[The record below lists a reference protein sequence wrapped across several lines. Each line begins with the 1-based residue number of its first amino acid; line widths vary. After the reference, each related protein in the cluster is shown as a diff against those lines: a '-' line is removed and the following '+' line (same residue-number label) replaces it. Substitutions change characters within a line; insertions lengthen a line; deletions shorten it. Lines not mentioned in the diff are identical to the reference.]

1 MPVYYLRKGILQ
13 TSKINPLFVKKVN
26 AFNLKLESR
35 MKKISL
41 VVLFFMAACQNSSN
55 QNEMPEPSDIPMV
68 GADKDAH
75 GCIGSAGYTWSVVKD
90 SCIRVF
96 ESGTRFI
103 SYDQVTGAEDS
114 TKTAF
119 VVLSNDQLKAE
130 AFFDATNKPVVMDA
144 VTVMEGE
151 TMPVLFENK
160 TELVKLRYY
169 RDSYQLL
176 YKDTIRYMQLYA
188 ADKGLKTLLQKK

>member
-1 MPVYYLRKGILQ
+1 MKFISIVILF
-13 TSKINPLFVKKVN
+13 L
-26 AFNLKLESR
+26 
-35 MKKISL
+35 
-41 VVLFFMAACQNSSN
+41 MASCQNSST
-55 QNEMPEPSDIPMV
+55 QNDKQEPSATPIV
-68 GADKDAH
+68 GEDKDPH

-90 SCIRVF
+90 SCIRLF

-103 SYDQVTGAEDS
+103 SYDQVTGVEDS

-130 AFFDATNKPVVMDA
+130 AFFDATDKPIIMDA
-144 VTVMEGE
+144 VAVLEGE

-176 YKDTIRYMQLYA
+176 YKDTIRYIQLYA
-188 ADKGLKTLLQKK
+188 ADNGLKTLLQKK

>member
-1 MPVYYLRKGILQ
+1 MKFFSIVIL
-13 TSKINPLFVKKVN
+13 L
-26 AFNLKLESR
+26 
-35 MKKISL
+35 
-41 VVLFFMAACQNSSN
+41 FMAACQNSTT
-55 QNEMPEPSDIPMV
+55 QNEKHDSSAAKIV

-75 GCIGSAGYTWSVVKD
+75 GCISSAGYTWSVVKD
-90 SCIRVF
+90 SCIRLF

-103 SYDQVTGAEDS
+103 SYDQVTGLEDS

-119 VVLSNDQLKAE
+119 VVVSNDQLKAE
-130 AFFDATNKPVVMDA
+130 AFFEATDKPVVMDA
-144 VTVMEGE
+144 VAVMEGE

-176 YKDTIRYMQLYA
+176 YKDTIRYIQLYA
-188 ADKGLKTLLQKK
+188 ADNGLKTTLQKK

>member
-1 MPVYYLRKGILQ
+1 MKFFSIGLL
-13 TSKINPLFVKKVN
+13 LF
-26 AFNLKLESR
+26 
-35 MKKISL
+35 MT
-41 VVLFFMAACQNSSN
+41 ACQNSSVK
-55 QNEMPEPSDIPMV
+55 NEHQDSLAAQIV
-68 GADKDAH
+68 GADKDTH

-90 SCIRVF
+90 SCIRPF

-103 SYDQVTGAEDS
+103 SYDAGTGVEDS
-114 TKTAF
+114 TNAAF

-130 AFFDATNKPVVMDA
+130 AFFGATDKPIVMDA

-151 TMPVLFENK
+151 TMPILFENT

-176 YKDTIRYMQLYA
+176 YKDTIRYIQLYA
-188 ADKGLKTLLQKK
+188 ADNGLKTMLQKK